1 MYSMD
6 FRPERKKTKN
16 PVQTRLINQSDDIIR
31 KKEQK
36 MHRSNIYDF
45 WNWFEYR
52 NQSAEI
58 NLIPSF

>member
-6 FRPERKKTKN
+6 FRAERKKTKN
-16 PVQTRLINQSDDIIR
+16 PVETRLINQDDDIIR

-45 WNWFEYR
+45 WN
-52 NQSAEI
+52 
-58 NLIPSF
+58 

>member
-1 MYSMD
+1 MVPM
-6 FRPERKKTKN
+6 RKKTKN
-16 PVQTRLINQSDDIIR
+16 PVQTRLINQYDDIIR